1 MIKFSKL
8 KWRNFLSTGNYN
20 GLEWYI
26 LFLMF
31 FLIISSVNILNFMDG
46 INDTIIL
53 NKSEITDLVRDLES
67 YDAMSYVKQN
77 NLSDKNFESTFLQN
91 GWANN
96 WHDIILTED
105 HFHSNTHEV
114 LGLKR
119 GQARLM
125 LGGRK
130 GKMVNVDMGDVIIL
144 PAGVGHYSVDHSMD
158 YQFVGGYPNG
168 ADWNLKFSLKK
179 ENSPSILAEIA
190 NIPLP
195 EKDPIFGDNGPLFE
209 FWH

>member
-1 MIKFSKL
+1 MKK
-8 KWRNFLSTGNYN
+8 
-20 GLEWYI
+20 ED
-26 LFLMF
+26 
-31 FLIISSVNILNFMDG
+31 IITYYFENDGDIPNNILPVVIYKNALQSMP
-46 INDTIIL
+46 N
-53 NKSEITDLVRDLES
+53 
-67 YDAMSYVKQN
+67 
-77 NLSDKNFESTFLQN
+77 KNFESTFLQN

-144 PAGVGHYSVDHSMD
+144 PAGVGHYSVDNSMD

-168 ADWNLKFSLKK
+168 ADWNLHFSLKK
-179 ENSPSILAEIA
+179 EDSPSILAEIA
-190 NIPLP
+190 NISLP
-195 EKDPIFGDNGPLFE
+195 EKDPIFGYNGHLFE
-209 FWH
+209 YWK

>member
-1 MIKFSKL
+1 MNK
-8 KWRNFLSTGNYN
+8 
-20 GLEWYI
+20 ED
-26 LFLMF
+26 
-31 FLIISSVNILNFMDG
+31 IITHYFENDGDIPNNILPV
-46 INDTIIL
+46 IIYKNAL
-53 NKSEITDLVRDLES
+53 HYLT
-67 YDAMSYVKQN
+67 
-77 NLSDKNFESTFLQN
+77 DKNFESTFLQN

-96 WHDIILTED
+96 WRDIILTED

-114 LGLKR
+114 LGLKS

-130 GKMVNVDMGDVIIL
+130 GEIVNVEQGDVIIL
-144 PAGVGHYSVDHSMD
+144 PAGVGHFSVNNSAD

-179 ENSPSILAEIA
+179 ENSASILAEIA
-190 NIPLP
+190 NIPIP

-209 FWH
+209 FWR

>member
-1 MIKFSKL
+1 MEFKTFYFKDD
-8 KWRNFLSTGNYN
+8 G
-20 GLEWYI
+20 
-26 LFLMF
+26 
-31 FLIISSVNILNFMDG
+31 IIPNNILPV
-46 INDTIIL
+46 IIYKNAL
-53 NKSEITDLVRDLES
+53 QYLT
-67 YDAMSYVKQN
+67 
-77 NLSDKNFESTFLQN
+77 DKNFESTFLQN

-114 LGLKR
+114 LGLKS
-119 GQARLM
+119 GQVRLM

-130 GKMVNVDMGDVIIL
+130 GEIVNAEQGDVIIL
-144 PAGVGHYSVDHSMD
+144 PAGVGHFSVDNSAD

-168 ADWNLKFSLKK
+168 TDWNLKFSLKK
-179 ENSPSILAEIA
+179 ENSASILAEIA

-209 FWH
+209 FWRNPKNEES